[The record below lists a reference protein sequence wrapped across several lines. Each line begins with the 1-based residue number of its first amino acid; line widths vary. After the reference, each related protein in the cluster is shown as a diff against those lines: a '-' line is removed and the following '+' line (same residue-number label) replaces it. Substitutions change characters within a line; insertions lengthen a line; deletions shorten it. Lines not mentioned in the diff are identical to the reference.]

1 MHAAEGIG
9 VPTPTMRRECLQGR
23 TCIFVV
29 SFVVL
34 LVIALVAQLL
44 ALKWRPWFPGAEGGR
59 STIESVRSSVYSFMS
74 YIA

>member
-1 MHAAEGIG
+1 MHKDG
-9 VPTPTMRRECLQGR
+9 LQGHAS
-23 TCIFVV
+23 IFVV

-34 LVIALVAQLL
+34 LVIALVAQAL